1 MKRLL
6 SLLLALAVF
15 GALPP
20 AMAEQEK
27 VLNLFT
33 WATYIDDATI
43 ARFTEETGISVNY
56 RAPLKTSN
64 FL

>member
-15 GALPP
+15 GALPL
-20 AMAEQEK
+20 AVAEQEK

-33 WATYIDDATI
+33 
-43 ARFTEETGISVNY
+43 
-56 RAPLKTSN
+56 
-64 FL
+64 